1 MTTIDSDTNDI
12 KTAVEKLSGVSEAEW
27 LNNATINAGALG
39 AALDTTGY
47 TKIRLYG
54 LVDASFVSGTSD
66 LVIMGALTT
75 GGTYFHLGQA
85 VSQEIGTSAD
95 SFGISFNCVIE
106 SPTKFIKIMNVSGS
120 DNYAMTINAKMTHT

>member
-1 MTTIDSDTNDI
+1 M
-12 KTAVEKLSGVSEAEW
+12 AGVSEAVW

-54 LVDASFVSGTSD
+54 VVDASFVSGQSD
-66 LVIMGALTT
+66 LIIMGALTT

-85 VSQEIGTSAD
+85 VSQEIGSSAD
-95 SFGISFNCVIE
+95 AFDISFNCVIE

-120 DNYAMTINAKMTHT
+120 DNYTMTINAKMTHT